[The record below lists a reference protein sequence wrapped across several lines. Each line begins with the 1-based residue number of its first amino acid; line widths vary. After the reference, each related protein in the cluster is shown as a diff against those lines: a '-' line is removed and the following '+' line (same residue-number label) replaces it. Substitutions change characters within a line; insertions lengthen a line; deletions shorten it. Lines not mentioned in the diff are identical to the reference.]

1 MSAIT
6 EVTSMPADGA
16 SPSGMLTTSLPKIRM
31 QGICTSGAADL
42 YLIQKAEGGQ
52 WFKVPG
58 AVLRLDSS
66 DPDKAAGQIIVDNPV
81 ASTSFHVLQERGG
94 TVATYISGNAVTAEI
109 TDLTVVNVTA
119 SGDLTVSD
127 DATIGDDLAVTGD
140 ASVGATLAVT
150 GATTLSS
157 TLAVTGASTLTGQLN
172 ANGGAKLAGSA
183 PSAAADAVTYG
194 VADINGAATA
204 AEKKNYEGGA
214 SLTERVHGTGAA
226 KQIYIAQDL
235 ADDATIALPA
245 PASGK
250 VGRLE
255 INEIT
260 EWGLYSVQSDGT
272 ITKLD
277 GSSNAVATDT
287 DAKLCLFSDGG
298 APTIRNRLG
307 STLPFVGRYLH
318 F

>member
-6 EVTSMPADGA
+6 PQTSMPADGA
-16 SPSGMLTTSLPKIRM
+16 SPSGMVTTSLPKLRF
-31 QGICTSGAADL
+31 QAVCTDGAADL
-42 YLIQKAEGGQ
+42 YLITKYEGGQ
-52 WFKVPG
+52 WAKVPG
-58 AVLRLDSS
+58 AVLRLDSAVA
-66 DPDKAAGQIIVDNPV
+66 DKASGAVIVDNPIP
-81 ASTSFHVLQERGG
+81 STAYHVLKERSG
-94 TVATYISGNAVTAEI
+94 TVAAYIAGSALTASL
-109 TDLTVVNVTA
+109 TDLSVT
-119 SGDLTVSD
+119 DLAVGG
-127 DATIGDDLAVTGD
+127 DATVGDDLTVTGD
-140 ASVGATLAVT
+140 AAVGATLAVT
-150 GATTLSS
+150 GAATLSS

-194 VADINGAATA
+194 VADINGATTA

-226 KQIYIAQDL
+226 KQLLIAQDL
-235 ADDATIALPA
+235 ADDGSISLPA
-245 PASGK
+245 PAAGK

-272 ITKLD
+272 ITKLA
-277 GSSNAVATDT
+277 GSTNAVTTDT
-287 DAKLCLFSDGG
+287 DTKLAVFSSTGT
-298 APTIRNRLG
+298 PTLRNRLG
-307 STLPFVGRYLH
+307 STLPFVGRYLY